1 MDPIERKFTLQV
13 PSSTENLALIREFV
27 GNVGVQAGLDET
39 DIGKVE
45 LAVDEACAN
54 VIEHAYGHDTS
65 KEVMIRAS
73 FDDEAL
79 RIHVED
85 TGRGFDPDSV
95 QPEEIE
101 RLVAERKSGG
111 LGMRLMKQLMDEVRY
126 EIEPG
131 RKNELH
137 MMKRIKKPKKKK

>member
-1 MDPIERKFTLQV
+1 MDPIERKFTLHV
-13 PSSTENLALIREFV
+13 PSSTQNLAVIREFV
-27 GNVGVQAGLDET
+27 NSIGVQAGLDGM
-39 DIGKVE
+39 DISKVE

-54 VIEHAYGHDTS
+54 VIEHAYGQDIS
-65 KEVMIRAS
+65 KEVVIRAT

-79 RIHVED
+79 RITVRD

-95 QPEEIE
+95 QQAEIE

-131 RKNELH
+131 HKNELH
-137 MMKRIKKPKKKK
+137 MMKRIKKKA

>member
-1 MDPIERKFTLQV
+1 MDPIERKFTLKV
-13 PSSTENLALIREFV
+13 PSSTENLAMIREFINNI
-27 GNVGVQAGLDET
+27 GAQAGLDEA

-73 FDDEAL
+73 FNDEEL
-79 RIHVED
+79 RIDVED

-95 QPEEIE
+95 HQAELE
-101 RLVAERKSGG
+101 RLIAERKSGG
-111 LGMRLMKQLMDEVRY
+111 LGLRLIKSFMDEVRY

-131 RKNELH
+131 QKNELH
-137 MMKRIKKPKKKK
+137 MMKRIRKKK